1 MPQRVRYFSY
11 EGPVG
16 LFPGLTLWVVLGF
29 GPGVQDLDYT
39 IELLRLDS
47 GILGIFFLRMDFA
60 FSFERDLVFLEP
72 VEQDLDPMVFVKAT
86 NRWTQFLTAS
96 ILYLPLKN
104 LPGPLDLS

>member
-16 LFPGLTLWVVLGF
+16 LSPGLILWVVLDF

-47 GILGIFFLRMDFA
+47 RILGIFFLRIDFA
-60 FSFERDLVFLEP
+60 FSFERDLVFLEW
-72 VEQDLDPMVFVKAT
+72 VEQDLDLMVFVKAT
-86 NRWTQFLTAS
+86 N
-96 ILYLPLKN
+96 K
-104 LPGPLDLS
+104 